1 VIGPAQGLDYN
12 REAMPELVLYAR
24 PGCHLCVETRAALH
38 AILAE
43 RRRHGLPAPG
53 LVERDISTNPEW
65 ERAWFAEI
73 PVVEVGDRRLTLA
86 TSPLRLRRF
95 LDDALCAAMT
105 E

>member
-1 VIGPAQGLDYN
+1 M
-12 REAMPELVLYAR
+12 RELVLYAR
-24 PGCHLCVETRAALH
+24 PGCHLCVETRAALE

-43 RRRHGLPAPG
+43 RRRHGLDAPG
-53 LVERDISTNPEW
+53 LVERDITTNLEW

-86 TSPLRLRRF
+86 TSPARLRRF
-95 LDDALCAAMT
+95 LDEALDAAVT